1 MERKKLSV
9 FFQAEDG
16 IGYLTVTGVQTCA
29 LPISTTAPPR
39 SRASARI
46 ARSTDGEIG
55 GADWF
60 GGYLEAIRAEARERG
75 GAVVVLDG
83 GDEFQG
89 TLISNQFRGRS
100 VTDVY
105 NALGVTAAALGN
117 HEFDFGIPVL
127 EERIAQAR
135 YPILAANVFLKG
147 TRQRP
152 QWLRPSVL
160 IDAGGIRVG
169 IVGLATRDTPLTT
182 NPALVSHLDFAEGGP
197 VAAAEADALRARGAT
212 VVLICAHAG
221 PAPPDRE
228 IQRVAEAVQGKVD
241 AIVSGHHHVVLG
253 PPPLVVGRIPIVQSG
268 SRLQSFSIIELG
280 LDARGHVTSSAVNE
294 GTLPRSGGP
303 QAILHR
309 WRGEPAQ
316 WRGGAGGAGAPG
328 APDRAGYSSR
338 GRPPGRDGRGGGAGR
353 GAES

>member
-1 MERKKLSV
+1 MYTTCVRLLPPLLV
-9 FFQAEDG
+9 LAMGCAVAQAEPEVEPGRASRLTIVG
-16 IGYLTVTGVQTCA
+16 INDTHGA
-29 LPISTTAPPR
+29 LLAAPPPPG
-39 SRASARI
+39 I

-60 GGYLEAIRAEARERG
+60 GGYLEVIRAEARERG

-169 IVGLATRDTPLTT
+169 IIGLATVETPLTT
-182 NPALVSHLDFAEGGP
+182 NPALIAGIDFVEGGA
-197 VAAAEADALRARGAT
+197 VAAEEADLLRSRGAT
-212 VVLICAHAG
+212 VVVICAHAG
-221 PAPPDRE
+221 PGPPENE
-228 IQRVAEAVQGKVD
+228 IQRIAESVRGTGD
-241 AIVSGHHHVVLG
+241 AI
-253 PPPLVVGRIPIVQSG
+253 
-268 SRLQSFSIIELG
+268 
-280 LDARGHVTSSAVNE
+280 A
-294 GTLPRSGGP
+294 
-303 QAILHR
+303 
-309 WRGEPAQ
+309 
-316 WRGGAGGAGAPG
+316 
-328 APDRAGYSSR
+328 
-338 GRPPGRDGRGGGAGR
+338 
-353 GAES
+353 